1 MSTSSYF
8 VSGARRAASIVGLLA
23 TAASIASTGAGCGD
37 DGAASGAGGAGDD
50 GLYRPAKSGVAIP
63 EDEACENLRGAIEGT
78 ATKLG
83 CIVTVQACPNLVRAL
98 GGEACSS
105 YDEGTIDGCA
115 TYYAESSSCDE
126 LATRR
131 DDCVYETAGSG
142 TCP

>member
-1 MSTSSYF
+1 VSISPFFSRGPSRPASLVALVTTVASF
-8 VSGARRAASIVGLLA
+8 VGA
-23 TAASIASTGAGCGD
+23 GAGCGD
-37 DGAASGAGGAGDD
+37 DGATTGSGGAGDD

-63 EDEACENLRGAIEGT
+63 EDEACANLRGAIEGT

-98 GGEACSS
+98 GGEACST

>member
-1 MSTSSYF
+1 MSTSPLF
-8 VSGARRAASIVGLLA
+8 PKGAHHAASLVGLVTVVASLA
-23 TAASIASTGAGCGD
+23 CMGAGCGD
-37 DGAASGAGGAGDD
+37 DGSTTGAGGAGDD
-50 GLYRPAKSGVAIP
+50 GLYHPSKSGVAIP
-63 EDEACENLRGAIEGT
+63 EDEACEGLRIAIEGT

-83 CIVTVQACPNLVRAL
+83 CIVTVQACPNLVRAR

-131 DDCVYETAGSG
+131 DDCAYETAGSG